1 MDYNV
6 KCLHYVNGDTETRI
20 YSRPIRIGVKREEKK
35 KEHTAE
41 QTEEQKKHSVTS
53 SMNRTKN
60 KIYEIA
66 RANRWQ
72 WFLTLTF
79 SSEEVDRY
87 DYSACTKV
95 LSKWLNNIRRL
106 APDMV

>member
-20 YSRPIRIGVKREEKK
+20 YSRPIRIGVKREDAK
-35 KEHTAE
+35 KEHTAV

-79 SSEEVDRY
+79 SSEEVGRY
-87 DYSACTKV
+87 DYNACTKV
-95 LSKWLNNIRRL
+95 LSKWLNNIRRIDT
-106 APDMV
+106 DMV